1 MRISDWSSDV
11 CSSDLGANTPLLTI
25 TDLVGNTTHYSA
37 LLMVTARSTKW
48 PDNLGQS
55 ASYVLHV
62 CKGATG
68 SAANVINSAGATAGA
83 ASNHPSFTWALNTA
97 SNQLAV
103 TPVGERKS
111 VVSGKGVSVLVDL
124 GGR

>member
-1 MRISDWSSDV
+1 MLVLFFSSRRRHTRCALVTGVQTCALPIS
-11 CSSDLGANTPLLTI
+11 
-25 TDLVGNTTHYSA
+25 
-37 LLMVTARSTKW
+37 
-48 PDNLGQS
+48 DNLGQS

-97 SNQLAV
+97 SNQLEV
-103 TPVGERKS
+103 TPVGS
-111 VVSGKGVSVLVDL
+111 TSGAFVFNVVPVGDAIIQFA
-124 GGR
+124 

>member
-1 MRISDWSSDV
+1 
-11 CSSDLGANTPLLTI
+11 
-25 TDLVGNTTHYSA
+25 
-37 LLMVTARSTKW
+37 MVTARSTKW

-83 ASNHPSFTWALNTA
+83 ASNHPYFTLALKTA
-97 SNQLAV
+97 RNQLEV
-103 TPVGERKS
+103 TPVGSTSGVFVFTVVTFGERKS
-111 VVSGKGVSVLVDL
+111 VGSGRSVSVRVDL
-124 GGR
+124 GGRRGFTKK

>member
-1 MRISDWSSDV
+1 
-11 CSSDLGANTPLLTI
+11 
-25 TDLVGNTTHYSA
+25 
-37 LLMVTARSTKW
+37 MVTARSTKW

-97 SNQLAV
+97 SNQLEV
-103 TPVGERKS
+103 TPVGSTSGAFVFNVVPVGDAIIQFEIGRASYRER
-111 VVSGKGVSVLVDL
+111 VCQYV
-124 GGR
+124 

>member
-1 MRISDWSSDV
+1 
-11 CSSDLGANTPLLTI
+11 
-25 TDLVGNTTHYSA
+25 
-37 LLMVTARSTKW
+37 MVTARSTKW

-97 SNQLAV
+97 RNQLEL
-103 TPVGERKS
+103 TPVGS
-111 VVSGKGVSVLVDL
+111 TSGAFVFNVLTVGDAIIHFASTKNS
-124 GGR
+124 GQNKANNKPNSK

>member
-1 MRISDWSSDV
+1 
-11 CSSDLGANTPLLTI
+11 
-25 TDLVGNTTHYSA
+25 
-37 LLMVTARSTKW
+37 MVTARSTKW

-83 ASNHPSFTWALNTA
+83 ASNHPSFTRSLNTA
-97 SNQLAV
+97 SNHQEV
-103 TPVGERKS
+103 TPVGSTSGAFVLNVVTGGDANIQSDTKKNRGHIMSLTKPHSKQNRTKTEERP
-111 VVSGKGVSVLVDL
+111 VGK
-124 GGR
+124 